1 MTNGV
6 RRIVL
11 IVEDTETCAV
21 TLQIALETM
30 PGIELRI
37 ASSAK
42 EGWRLLES
50 ASLPVAAVI
59 TDLHL
64 PGWSGMDLLAKLR
77 SDQRFA
83 GIPVLITS
91 GDSDPKLPRAA
102 LSSGAAAVFTK
113 PYSPAQVRKKLE
125 QLIG

>member
-1 MTNGV
+1 MKGNA

-11 IVEDTETCAV
+11 IVEDTETCAI

-30 PGIELRI
+30 PGIELLW
-37 ASSAK
+37 ASSAA
-42 EGWRLLES
+42 EGWRVLES
-50 ASLPVAAVI
+50 ASLPIAAVI

-64 PGWSGMDLLAKLR
+64 PGWSGMDLLRKLR

-83 GIPVLITS
+83 AVPVLITS
-91 GDSDPKLPRAA
+91 GDSDPRLPRAA

-113 PYSPAQVRKKLE
+113 PYSPAEVRKQLE
-125 QLIG
+125 RLIG